1 MKKIFLLVMTATAF
15 LFTSCQKEFTIIVMP
30 CDANMGITS
39 GSGTYVKG
47 MEIEIA
53 ALPQSGYKFVKWND
67 ENTNNPRRVTVN
79 KDETY
84 TAVFKRD
91 INNHMIIDG
100 MESPILMAGFDED
113 DFNEGH
119 YNIILFLSDVV
130 GVKIMADKAH
140 HDGRTI
146 DLTQKEPE
154 HDGWYWSV
162 ECYLPELIFDTY
174 GEPNTSYPVFISG
187 TLYVKHIG
195 TSNGKPVFEIL
206 IENGKVKGEGEYG
219 DGKIHTIELHYKGEL
234 SLDDY

>member
-1 MKKIFLLVMTATAF
+1 MKKLFLLAMATTAI
-15 LFTSCQKEFTIIVMP
+15 LFTSCQKEFTVTVMSD
-30 CDANMGITS
+30 DAGKGITF
-39 GSGTYVKG
+39 GSGTYFKG
-47 MEIEIA
+47 TEIEIA
-53 ALPQSGYKFVKWND
+53 AQPLSGYKFLKWND

-91 INNHMIIDG
+91 INNSMIIDG
-100 MESPILMAGFDED
+100 MESPILMAGIDEE

-130 GVKIMADKAH
+130 GVEIMADKAH
-140 HDGRTI
+140 HDGITI

-162 ECYLPELIFDTY
+162 ECYLPKLIFDTY